1 MALASTE
8 ITVEV
13 GTFEQTT
20 FAKSYLL
27 WGDRL
32 FQKIWLNNMST
43 FLKDASNK
51 EKEKN
56 IDKFGFKVV
65 KGFLRTMGLQ
75 GTIKW
80 TTIFSLPNTLI
91 YFPLYNIFYL
101 LIFIIFLH
109 IVGRTYC
116 TFNYYYIYWSPIVLG
131 ATYKELTI

>member
-1 MALASTE
+1 M
-8 ITVEV
+8 
-13 GTFEQTT
+13 
-20 FAKSYLL
+20 
-27 WGDRL
+27 

-51 EKEKN
+51 KKEKN

-109 IVGRTYC
+109 IVGRAYC
-116 TFNYYYIYWSPIVLG
+116 IHSIIIIFIDHL
-131 ATYKELTI
+131 LC